1 MKVVFAWFV
10 LPRRKK
16 AEQGTQDRNLAI
28 STEEKDAVA
37 YNVYSKQKDA
47 KLADRNPWKTATM
60 IDLLPNIDE
69 HLFPSFPIP
78 II

>member
-37 YNVYSKQKDA
+37 QSRKI
-47 KLADRNPWKTATM
+47 PS
-60 IDLLPNIDE
+60 LLLETLGRLP
-69 HLFPSFPIP
+69 P
-78 II
+78 